1 MSANFQYSRIL
12 LKRSSQ
18 TGATPT
24 INTGSTD
31 FTDGTWI
38 DTDIMDG
45 ELFLNTSDDL
55 LWVRT
60 SNGILP
66 ISISGGSSTVT
77 GGNNIGGGV
86 GIYSHL
92 TAGTMQFITLSAGT
106 NITITTGDT
115 ITINSSA
122 GGGSGET
129 NTMSSV
135 GSGNSIFKQKTGV
148 DFEIRSLS
156 AGTNVTITTGDTIT
170 INASITGGGE
180 TAFSAT
186 NVALGIVK
194 TIAGTTSTNQATQDT
209 LTIFS
214 SKATSAVTGSFA
226 MAGPAA
232 YKAYIGNYST
242 ETGNIFNSFA
252 FGAALD
258 NVDKGVNES
267 LVMALSNQYWVKSGS
282 TAAGIFAG
290 HTNKIGYNAWASV
303 IVGGSGNTVN
313 DSVSG
318 STILGGTNI
327 TATTSNTA
335 YAPNFVA
342 SGTSGGNI
350 YATNFFSG
358 STNLASLIGGGSGE
372 VNTASSV
379 GTGNSI
385 FKQKSGV
392 DLQFRSLS
400 AGTNITITTG
410 DTITFNATFSGQSNT
425 ASNTGSGAGIFSA
438 KTGDDLSFRSLSGGT
453 YLQAQNQGSVTA
465 IILTGVPVTLAFAI
479 SDETTQITSGTTAKL
494 TYYMPHAMIVT
505 GVRACLTTSG
515 STLTTVDINEAGT
528 SILST
533 KLTIDANEFSSQTAA
548 AAPVISDNSL
558 ADDAKITFDIDTAGT
573 GAAGLK
579 VTLIGYR
586 TL

>member
-1 MSANFQYSRIL
+1 MSANFQYSRL
-12 LKRSSQ
+12 LIKRSSE

-31 FTDGTWI
+31 HTDGTWI
-38 DTDIMDG
+38 ATDIYDG
-45 ELFLNTSDDL
+45 EFFLNTSDDL

-66 ISISGGSSTVT
+66 IQLSGGSSSVT
-77 GGNNIGGGV
+77 GGSNIGGGI
-86 GIYSHL
+86 GLYS
-92 TAGTMQFITLSAGT
+92 GLSAGT
-106 NITITTGDT
+106 LQFN
-115 ITINSSA
+115 
-122 GGGSGET
+122 
-129 NTMSSV
+129 
-135 GSGNSIFKQKTGV
+135 
-148 DFEIRSLS
+148 SLS

-170 INASITGGGE
+170 INSTGGGGE

-186 NVALGIVK
+186 NVGLGIIK
-194 TIAGTTSTNQATQDT
+194 TIAGTAPINNATQDSIAFFNSN
-209 LTIFS
+209 LS
-214 SKATSAVTGSFA
+214 SAALGCFA
-226 MAGPAA
+226 FGDPT
-232 YKAYIGNYST
+232 YNRAYIGNYST
-242 ETGNIFNSFA
+242 ETGNINSSFA
-252 FGAALD
+252 FGPSL
-258 NVDKGVNES
+258 NNTDKGVNAS
-267 LVMALSNQYWVKSGS
+267 AVIALSFQYWIKSGS

-303 IVGGSGNTVN
+303 IIGGSGNTIN

-318 STILGGTNI
+318 STILGGTQI

-342 SGTSGGNI
+342 SGTSGGDI

-358 STNLASLIGGGSGE
+358 STNLASLIGGSGE

-410 DTITFNATFSGQSNT
+410 DTITFDATFSGQSNT

-479 SDETTQITSGTTAKL
+479 SDETTQITSGATAKL
-494 TYYMPHAMIVT
+494 TYYMPHAMILT
-505 GVRACLTTSG
+505 SVRACLTTSG
-515 STLTTVDINEAGT
+515 STLTTVDINEAGA

-558 ADDAKITFDIDTAGT
+558 ADDAKITFDIDGAGT

-586 TL
+586 SL